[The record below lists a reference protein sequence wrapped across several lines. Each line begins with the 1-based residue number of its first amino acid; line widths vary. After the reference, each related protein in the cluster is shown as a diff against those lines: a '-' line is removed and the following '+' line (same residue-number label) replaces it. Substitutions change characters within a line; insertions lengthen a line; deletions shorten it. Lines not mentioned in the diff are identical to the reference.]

1 MHQSWTCSAIA
12 VAAGV
17 LMAGAVAV
25 SANPPA
31 TGQAGVDAPV
41 DEAPAATWTQID
53 ATDRLGRTLTPAEQ
67 VGPLRTDRIV
77 AMFYWTWHI
86 GSNRGKNTSRPGPY
100 DISKIVAAHPEAVRH
115 KKHPAW
121 GPNWH
126 HWGEPLFGY
135 YHGTD
140 RWVIRRHLQM
150 LALAGIDVLMCDT
163 TNYFGI
169 DPEMRTYR
177 SSAVTIMETIRD
189 LIRDGQPTPRFG
201 FYTITGGEHKS
212 HLMMD
217 EILDLYYK
225 EDAPYRYPEAWFR
238 LDGRPLMVGD
248 LDRAS
253 ARAKA
258 CFTIRRDCY
267 SGPKAGGWHGSATR
281 GRRSSRTTSR
291 AALPRPWLR
300 ARTSIRK
307 RTASRATAAR
317 PGTAGPCAGA
327 TSAAP
332 TA

>member
-1 MHQSWTCSAIA
+1 MMCVVVVGAYCVGAA
-12 VAAGV
+12 VAAETGV
-17 LMAGAVAV
+17 PAPSGA
-25 SANPPA
+25 
-31 TGQAGVDAPV
+31 
-41 DEAPAATWTQID
+41 WFQIE
-53 ATDRLGRTLTPAEQ
+53 ATDDLGRTLVPPEQ
-67 VGPLRTDRIV
+67 VGPPRTDRIA

-86 GSNRGKNTSRPGPY
+86 GSNQGKNITRPGPY
-100 DISKIVAAHPEAVRH
+100 DISKIVAAHPEAVH
-115 KKHPAW
+115 DKKHPAW
-121 GPNWH
+121 GPYGRWH

-135 YHGTD
+135 YDGRD

-177 SSAVTIMETIRD
+177 SSAVTVMETIRD